1 MIQENVNRD
10 KATVQKEHYSY
21 LCKATKT
28 GILRFLS
35 HREWITAAERTMRR
49 ASFPL
54 WYTQGF
60 HPKPKLTFSR
70 ALPTGLASEAIY
82 FVVRFREKPN
92 SIDDMVKTFNEK
104 APIGLTLR
112 GMWEM
117 SRGEKFNLYLKTW
130 SFRLIIKDEL
140 KKTEALNVFLFERAS
155 DVRVLFLNKSF
166 FMIEY
171 NTVEENWLDYRDV
184 LQFIYAEKF
193 PELFYMPILREVFC
207 PGEIKCPVSEFFN
220 RIGGRNAKK
229 SSGD

>member
-1 MIQENVNRD
+1 MIQESVNRE
-10 KATVQKEHYSY
+10 KVANQIEHYSF

-35 HREWITAAERTMRR
+35 HREWITAVERTMRR

-82 FVVRFREKPN
+82 FIVRLRTRPEAIN
-92 SIDDMVKTFNEK
+92 EMVRGFNAK
-104 APIGLTLR
+104 SPVGLKLR

-117 SRGEKFNLYLKTW
+117 ARGEKFNTYLNSW
-130 SFRLIIKDEL
+130 SFRLIIKDEI
-140 KKTEALNVFLFERAS
+140 KNSEALNSFLSERAS
-155 DVRVLFLNKSF
+155 DVRLLFLNKSF

-184 LQFIYAEKF
+184 LQFIYAERF
-193 PELFYMPILREVFC
+193 PELFYMPILREVFYS
-207 PGEIKCPVSEFFN
+207 GEVECPVSELFI
-220 RIGGRNAKK
+220 RRGGNNAKK
-229 SSGD
+229 SSGN